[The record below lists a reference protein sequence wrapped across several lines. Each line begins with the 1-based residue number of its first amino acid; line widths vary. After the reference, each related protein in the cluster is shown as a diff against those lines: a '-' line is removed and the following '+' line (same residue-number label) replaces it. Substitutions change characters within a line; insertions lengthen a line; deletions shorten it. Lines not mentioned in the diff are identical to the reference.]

1 MLLPWTTVSPVDA
14 AQDIVR
20 RCAGYR
26 LRNYRQLDDNKRARL
41 TELAS
46 ARLPPPGSSHKYA
59 IVEMPDYDCYCH
71 VTAATAFP
79 AGRPGWGA

>member
-1 MLLPWTTVSPVDA
+1 MLLPWRTVSPVDA

-26 LRNYRQLDDNKRARL
+26 LRNYRQLDNKRARL

-46 ARLPPPGSSHKYA
+46 AR
-59 IVEMPDYDCYCH
+59 
-71 VTAATAFP
+71 
-79 AGRPGWGA
+79 